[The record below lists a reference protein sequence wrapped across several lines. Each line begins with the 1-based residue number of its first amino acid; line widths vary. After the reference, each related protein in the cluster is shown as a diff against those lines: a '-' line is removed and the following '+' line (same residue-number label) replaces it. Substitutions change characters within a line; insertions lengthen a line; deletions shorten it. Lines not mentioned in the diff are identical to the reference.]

1 MNNDNLFQL
10 IKKNIKENSNIKIA
24 IKKFSLR
31 AFYKLIPFFKKC
43 STVRIIL
50 TDTNDY
56 EEINQEL
63 TRRYKINVN
72 EKEMVT
78 NKFELK
84 LKNDLMDFY
93 YARETKEYI
102 QDKVEIKYIDKF
114 RKEFILIDN
123 EYTIIDGVYEISLGA
138 FNEIENDDII

>member
-50 TDTNDY
+50 TDINDY
-56 EEINQEL
+56 EEKYLTVKWEGYVFYPTIHDNKVRGSKLVRIFKILNNQ
-63 TRRYKINVN
+63 KNV
-72 EKEMVT
+72 
-78 NKFELK
+78 L
-84 LKNDLMDFY
+84 D
-93 YARETKEYI
+93 
-102 QDKVEIKYIDKF
+102 
-114 RKEFILIDN
+114 
-123 EYTIIDGVYEISLGA
+123 
-138 FNEIENDDII
+138 